1 MHSILSTGK
10 RLTECVHPRGARVCT
25 GCTGTVQSTTLW
37 GWRGPSGWCTFG
49 VHNMETP
56 EQSDAARLCAL
67 GLHPVWLAAPAQGVK
82 GSGKA
87 PLGGPGWNAHPWAPD
102 APRQPFPGANLGIQ
116 TGYVEGAPVQV
127 VVLDCDSPQALE
139 WADAHV
145 PPTPVRT
152 VTGKGEHRYYRRPHG
167 EPGTVGGRV
176 KLSLPDGTKL
186 DVDVKGD
193 GGQCVAAPSVHYSG
207 HRYTE
212 ASPWTAELLAAMPTW
227 DPAWVGGRG
236 GRTQRAVRH
245 DSDTLTRPGMT
256 QASIRARVKWILSH
270 TRDFGQ
276 GMDAARVR
284 EALATTVDG
293 SGPLA
298 TTGARGSTVRDVT
311 WVLSRQCPEATADQ
325 LVEYLTPA
333 IQAMGDGWD
342 TDRDWGLPGVFL
354 KVETARRK
362 LADDDAT
369 RLATMTPTLAVAPS
383 PPAVD
388 SDAEPPPPDMSKV
401 LVVVHPRADVAWVR
415 KPDHTYQE
423 GWSKSSAYQYRD
435 HERGLRWAAELGL
448 ADWWRQT
455 PKGPVPKRPEEFFAQ
470 YSTPLE
476 PSKHRLSLLASA
488 NTYDLDTGTF
498 TEAVAPARADIVP
511 ERDPDLEAWLQVF
524 AGDEYP
530 RLVDWMATVTFLDRP
545 TPILAIIGWPGC
557 GKGLFI
563 EGLSRLWHHGR
574 APNFASIVGNFQEA
588 LAKSPL
594 LIADEYL
601 PSEGPNGSDI
611 FEFLRELVTNRTHT
625 VNRKNL
631 PVTQVEGCVRLVYAS
646 NKSDGLNFKNANT
659 AAKAALAERFVYLTP
674 PEAAAR
680 HLSGVSQRTKDR
692 WAAQGIASHCLWLR
706 DNHRVA
712 YQGRL
717 LVQGNGAEL
726 IDSASNSRGPTGHL
740 CEALVRFLL
749 DPQVVTNNT
758 RDHFHLEDGALW
770 VATRAF
776 EDRAA
781 WEALVPSL
789 DGKRYSTSQLGTAL
803 SMLSTESKRKRYT
816 GAKTKRPV
824 QAIMHKVD
832 LAQVFAFAQRTGQGD
847 VDIMRATLGG
857 VAHIA
862 QAMQPPP
869 PAPEPSPAPLF
880 QAIAQVMQSTTIEHK
895 APTPMKTTPDF
906 VHSPSMTTTDVAAA
920 LSAAHD
926 ASRTAAKA
934 VAKAHSKRATAADKA
949 AAQAAKAADRAALK
963 AARDAARRPKWMAP
977 APPVAADYATP
988 TEGHPMV
995 AALAAQAPATPTAVR
1010 ALCQPFLVVAQPS
1023 LNTKGAK
1030 EGGGPAMTYGRLVLA
1045 QRAYIRE
1052 LQRGTDPAKCAQAAL
1067 DAYQDRPNWDAM
1079 NAPVGGGAR

>member
-1 MHSILSTGK
+1 M
-10 RLTECVHPRGARVCT
+10 
-25 GCTGTVQSTTLW
+25 
-37 GWRGPSGWCTFG
+37 
-49 VHNMETP
+49 N
-56 EQSDAARLCAL
+56 
-67 GLHPVWLAAPAQGVK
+67 

-87 PLGGPGWNAHPWAPD
+87 PLGGPGWNAHPWSPD
-102 APRQPFPGANLGIQ
+102 APRQPFQGANLGIQ

-167 EPGTVGGRV
+167 DPGTVGGRV
-176 KLSLPDGTKL
+176 KLTLSDGTKL

-207 HRYTE
+207 HQYSEST
-212 ASPWTAELLAAMPTW
+212 PWTAELLAAMPTW
-227 DPAWVGGRG
+227 DPAWVGGRT
-236 GRTQRAVRH
+236 GRGARTVRH
-245 DSDTLTRPGMT
+245 DSDTLTRPGMS
-256 QASIRARVKWILSH
+256 QASIRARVKWILKH

-276 GMDAARVR
+276 GLDAARVR
-284 EALATTVDG
+284 DALSATVDG
-293 SGPLA
+293 SGALA

-311 WVLSRQCPEATADQ
+311 WVLARQCPEATADQ

-342 TDRDWGLPGVFL
+342 SDRDWGLPGAFA

-362 LADDDAT
+362 LADADAS
-369 RLATMTPTLAVAPS
+369 RLATMTPTLVVAPS
-383 PPAVD
+383 PPAAD
-388 SDAEPPPPDMSKV
+388 SDAEPPPPDLSQV

-415 KPDHTYQE
+415 KPDHTYRE
-423 GWSKSSAYQYRD
+423 AWAKSSAYQYRNHD
-435 HERGLRWAAELGL
+435 AGLRWAAELGL

-476 PSKHRLSLLASA
+476 PSKHRLSLLATA
-488 NTYDLDTGTF
+488 NVFDLDTGTF
-498 TEAVAPARADIVP
+498 TEAVAPARTDLGEP
-511 ERDPDLEAWLQVF
+511 QRDPELEAWLQVF

-530 RLVDWMATVTFLDRP
+530 RLLDWMATVTYLDRP

-574 APNFASIVGNFQEA
+574 APNFGSIVGNFQEA

-631 PVTQVEGCVRLVYAS
+631 PVTQVEGCIRLVYAS
-646 NKSDGLNFKNANT
+646 NKADGLNFKNANT

-674 PEAAAR
+674 PEAAAT
-680 HLSGVSQRTKDR
+680 HLSRVSQRTKDR
-692 WAAQGIASHCLWLR
+692 WANGDFARHCLWLR
-706 DNHRVA
+706 DHHRVA

-749 DPQVVTNNT
+749 DPKVVTNNT
-758 RDHFHLEDGALW
+758 RDHFHLENGELW

-776 EDRAA
+776 EDKAA

-803 SMLSTESKRKRYT
+803 AMLSTESKRKRYT
-816 GAKTKRPV
+816 GAKSGRAI
-824 QAIMHKVD
+824 QAIMHRVD
-832 LAQVFAFAQRTGQGD
+832 LAQVFAFAARTGQGD
-847 VDIMRATLGG
+847 PDMMRATLGG
-857 VAHIA
+857 AVHIA
-862 QAMQPPP
+862 QALQVP
-869 PAPEPSPAPLF
+869 PAVAPSVAQVFDMVAAAMVAQTIHIPTPPEPK
-880 QAIAQVMQSTTIEHK
+880 EE
-895 APTPMKTTPDF
+895 PTPMMATPDF
-906 VHSPSMTTTDVAAA
+906 IHAPDLTPSDVATA
-920 LSAAHD
+920 LD
-926 ASRTAAKA
+926 PTAPPTKSKLTKEERKA
-934 VAKAHSKRATAADKA
+934 ITEANRLKAHQNKL
-949 AAQAAKAADRAALK
+949 AQAAAKAADRAALK
-963 AARDAARRPKWMAP
+963 AAKEASKRPKWMAP
-977 APPVAADYATP
+977 APEVAADYATP
-988 TEGHPMV
+988 TDVHPMV
-995 AALAAQAPATPTAVR
+995 QALTDRKPETPTAVR
-1010 ALCQPFLVVAQPS
+1010 ALCQPFLVSAQPS

-1052 LQRGTDPAKCAQAAL
+1052 LQRGSHWSKCATAAAQAWA
-1067 DAYQDRPNWDAM
+1067 DNPNWHAM